1 MQQEGQEYSCIGDNE
16 TTPWL
21 KHTGVASA
29 VWNRPLDIIIASAR
43 LPARDTNTYK
53 EDLVLGRWRNELLC
67 STAPIEAQMRVLMRS
82 VDDMFDRA
90 EDTLAYTPY
99 QSRCWLTSYREGMFR
114 HRPLRIMPAA
124 TARRYKSKWKRFICY
139 VFRAFEISPS
149 SRRDI
154 HNMPLRG
161 EDKQMMRQIL
171 NLTLAMVKA
180 GEKDDQGTAESSEQE
195 EEGED
200 RESYSDSD
208 STNESESEDDSDCN
222 YGYTYDPSDND
233 SNKEDDRADRSRDD
247 DNDEVM
253 QSDDVTDLRAGQ
265 ATFRL
270 PQGIRLELSEALLQL
285 SMMFWTYQSQDGAMT
300 SSTIVHFAAVLGIH
314 PPSLAYC
321 NAYDYTPDLAALVWV
336 GRLLFLEYSLP
347 RFSYDTL
354 IYRWPCRAEY
364 PSHPER
370 LEAIRTKYMVR
381 GCYSP
386 LAELIELKAFGKS
399 IVRKEGGRA
408 TLTWAPDG
416 GSFTIGNHKVIRL
429 SEFCTTYRAAI
440 TQVQE
445 LVAELML
452 GWDPAIDLSAIRD
465 DLTCQTPGWCFL
477 DHPENRL
484 SGAYK
489 AMARRAWSSTF
500 RGKALAEA
508 GHWLPGPCL
517 AYLDAGAEMSK
528 RGFSAFQVTSGLPGR
543 ATETT
548 GIRFRNTKL
557 AIRNMCIREGQ
568 VMITISYNKARAA
581 TNHAFY
587 VVRYLPDELGVS
599 FVKYVAYIRP
609 FLDFLAT
616 QLKLPHYHSNEFLFS
631 DPKYK
636 RRHMSPSQAT
646 EALRDLTRT
655 LQTPWT
661 ISLYRQ
667 AAIAIVKRH
676 IRDLIKKRNCYHPSE
691 GSDPIRVLA
700 AGVGHRPRMLLTG
713 YAIDTALPSRLQAE
727 LLEMY
732 RQLSTLW
739 QSWNQEYY
747 NRHCIAKE
755 SAESEGISQ
764 CSPTSAWKPNLR
776 TRKKGRGTAIGYEAL
791 PEEVKGAGINC
802 ITAAQLSPGF
812 IYNAEH
818 QILIC
823 VACKSAISP
832 GKMRLYGHLNR
843 AHRILSPTCQ
853 DYIRR
858 LSTLQLL
865 PLKDISIPRKK
876 IGAIPGLQIFKVFR
890 CNTCQ
895 HLTTRWNSI
904 LDHIP
909 SHRLGVRP
917 AQAWERGLISRCY
930 AQTFSSAKGQI
941 AYFEITLPSSTDPI
955 AEQGAP
961 EAS

>member
-1 MQQEGQEYSCIGDNE
+1 MQREGQEHSCTEDSE

-21 KHTGVASA
+21 KHTG
-29 VWNRPLDIIIASAR
+29 WPQRFCNRPLDIITASAR
-43 LPARDTNTYK
+43 LPVRGPNTYK
-53 EDLVLGRWRNELLC
+53 EDLVLGRWRGELLR
-67 STAPIEAQMRVLMRS
+67 STAASEARMRVLMHA

-90 EDTLAYTPY
+90 EDTLTCTPY
-99 QSRCWLTSYREGMFR
+99 QSRCWLTSYQQGMFR
-114 HRPLRIMPAA
+114 HRPLRVMSAA
-124 TARRYKSKWKRFICY
+124 TARGYKSKWKKFICY
-139 VFRAFEISPS
+139 IFRAFEMSPS
-149 SRRDI
+149 LRRDI
-154 HNMPLRG
+154 HNVPLRG
-161 EDKQMMRQIL
+161 DDVQMMRHIL
-171 NLTLAMVKA
+171 NLASDM
-180 GEKDDQGTAESSEQE
+180 E
-195 EEGED
+195 ED
-200 RESYSDSD
+200 SQSYSGSDSD
-208 STNESESEDDSDCN
+208 SQSESDSENDSDSD
-222 YGYTYDPSDND
+222 YTDDRSDND
-233 SNKEDDRADRSRDD
+233 SKKDEDRGDRSQDD
-247 DNDEVM
+247 DDDEVM
-253 QSDDVTDLRAGQ
+253 QSGYVPDLRASQ

-300 SSTIVHFAAVLGIH
+300 CSTIVHFVAVLGIH
-314 PPSLAYC
+314 PSSLAYR

-354 IYRWPCRAEY
+354 VYRWPCRAAY
-364 PSHPER
+364 PSHPDR
-370 LEAIRTKYMVR
+370 LEAIRTKYMLR

-399 IVRKEGGRA
+399 IARREGARA

-440 TQVQE
+440 AQVQE

-452 GWDPAIDLSAIRD
+452 GWDPVIDLSAIRD
-465 DLTCQTPGWCFL
+465 DLTWT
-477 DHPENRL
+477 
-484 SGAYK
+484 YK

-500 RGKALAEA
+500 RGKALAKS

-517 AYLDAGAEMSK
+517 AYLEAGAKMSK
-528 RGFSAFQVTSGLPGR
+528 QGFSAFHITSGLPGR

-548 GIRFRNTKL
+548 GIRFRNTRL

-568 VMITISYNKARAA
+568 VMIIISYNKARAS

-587 VVRYLPDELGVS
+587 VVRYLPDELGIS
-599 FVKYVAYIRP
+599 FVTYVAYIRP

-616 QLKLPHYHSNEFLFS
+616 QLELPHYHSNEFLFS
-631 DPKYK
+631 DPRHK

-646 EALRDLTRT
+646 EALKELTQT

-667 AAIAIVKRH
+667 AAIAIAKRH

-764 CSPTSAWKPNLR
+764 FV
-776 TRKKGRGTAIGYEAL
+776 GYEAL
-791 PEEVKGAGINC
+791 REEVKGASASCATRDIQS
-802 ITAAQLSPGF
+802 TSEVMTAQLPPGF

-832 GKMRLYGHLNR
+832 GKKPLYSHLNR
-843 AHRILSPTCQ
+843 THRILGPTCKA
-853 DYIRR
+853 YIQRF
-858 LSTLQLL
+858 STLQLL
-865 PLKDISIPRKK
+865 PLSDIILPREKIP
-876 IGAIPGLQIFKVFR
+876 AIPGLRVFIVFR
-890 CNTCQ
+890 CSVCQ
-895 HLTTRWNSI
+895 HLTSRWDSI
-904 LDHIP
+904 LDHI
-909 SHRLGVRP
+909 STHKLGMRP
-917 AQAWERGLISRCY
+917 LLAWERGLISRCY
-930 AQTFSSAKGQI
+930 AQTFSAAKGRI
-941 AYFEITLPSSTDPI
+941 VYFEIMAPSLATDSSGSRQHAI
-955 AEQGAP
+955 
-961 EAS
+961 